1 MKFDLIKRPKTI
13 DLGEY
18 KPLSVV
24 YQLRWSILQKVRK
37 GEDPLP
43 DIQGREE
50 AKQDVLRALL
60 SGTHAYLVSE
70 EGTGKTRLARSLTK
84 LLPRVPAIKGCP
96 YHDDP
101 LWPKDLLCAR
111 CRASKDPQKEYGVEF
126 IPGQR
131 RFSRI
136 QGNEYTNE
144 AKLLG
149 LKDIQAIARGRSPSD
164 PRVFTGTGIL
174 RANRGIL
181 FIDELPAIR
190 TKVQVLLHPVLEE
203 KKAIL
208 EEYNWEHQ
216 LDLVLIATGNPLGF
230 SHVNEVPRPLLDR
243 LELIYMDLP
252 EEETEREIM
261 LKEKFAV
268 NEHHLQPGEEAETL
282 NYPTLEEVERKVA
295 APWWIID
302 LINTAVR
309 ESRTC
314 PWLEKKA
321 SIRAT
326 TKAIDHTYA
335 SVELMNRRV
344 ANLRDVAQGLKLAL
358 RGRVGLRAD
367 LIDFES
373 PKNSL
378 EKCDELAEYLLC
390 KALADFNF
398 RWEVNKENLA
408 AELDTLLAE
417 STGGLTS
424 TLERCPELNRVIAQ
438 MGKIAT
444 DKVTNELNRTEMGLA
459 LKPEKLSQEILE
471 EYNYS
476 ALETIC
482 NLAWHRNLIG
492 DSIRDRFYVP
502 QMGSFLHKR
511 QQ

>member
-1 MKFDLIKRPKTI
+1 MKFNLIQRPKTV

-18 KPLSVV
+18 QPLSVV
-24 YQLRWSILQKVRK
+24 YQLRWSILQKVKK

-43 DIQGREE
+43 DIQGREK

-60 SGTHAYLVSE
+60 SGAHAYLVSE

-84 LLPRVPAIKGCP
+84 LLPQVPAIRGCP

-126 IPGQR
+126 IPGR
-131 RFSRI
+131 SRFSRI

-149 LKDIQAIARGRSPSD
+149 LKDIQAIARGMSPSD
-164 PRVFTGTGIL
+164 PKVFTGTGIL

-208 EEYNWEHQ
+208 EEYNWEHL

-261 LKEKFAV
+261 LKEKFTI
-268 NEHHLQPGEEAETL
+268 NEHHSQLGEEADTL
-282 NYPTLEEVERKVA
+282 TYPTLEEVERKVA

-302 LINTAVR
+302 LINAAVR

-335 SVELMNRRV
+335 SVELMNRSV

-358 RGRVGLRAD
+358 RSRVGLRAD
-367 LIDFES
+367 LIDFDS
-373 PKNSL
+373 PKNNL
-378 EKCDELAEYLLC
+378 GKCDELAEYLLC
-390 KALADFNF
+390 KALADFGF
-398 RWEVNKENLA
+398 RWEVNNDKLV
-408 AELDTLLAE
+408 AELGTVLSE
-417 STGGLTS
+417 STGDLTS
-424 TLERCPELNRVIAQ
+424 KLQRYPELSRVIAQ
-438 MGKIAT
+438 MSKFAT
-444 DKVTNELNRTEMGLA
+444 DKVTDDLNRTERDLA
-459 LKPEKLSQEILE
+459 LQPEKLSQDLLE

-492 DSIRDRFYVP
+492 NSVKEKFYIP
-502 QMGSFLHKR
+502 QMGSFPQKG
-511 QQ
+511 Q

>member
-1 MKFDLIKRPKTI
+1 MRFGLGNRSNTV

-18 KPLSVV
+18 RPLSVV
-24 YQLRWSILQKVRK
+24 YQLRKSILDKVKK

-84 LLPRVPAIKGCP
+84 LLPRVPVIRGCP
-96 YHDDP
+96 YNDDP
-101 LWPKDLLCAR
+101 LWPRDLLCAR
-111 CRASKDPQKEYGVEF
+111 CRASRDPAKEYGVEF
-126 IPGQR
+126 VQGHR

-149 LKDIQAIARGRSPSD
+149 LKDIQAIAQGRSPSD

-208 EEYNWEHQ
+208 EEYNWEHW

-252 EEETEREIM
+252 EEETERAIM
-261 LKEKFAV
+261 LKEKFSVTADY
-268 NEHHLQPGEEAETL
+268 HQPLEQAESPP
-282 NYPTLEEVERKVA
+282 YPSLEDVERKVA

-302 LINTAVR
+302 LVNGAVR
-309 ESRTC
+309 QSRTC
-314 PWLEKKA
+314 QWLEKTA

-326 TKAIDHTYA
+326 TRAIDHTYA
-335 SVELMNRRV
+335 SVELENRQV
-344 ANLRDVAQGLKLAL
+344 ANLTDVAHALKLAL
-358 RGRVGLRAD
+358 RSRVGLRAD
-367 LIDFES
+367 LVDFES
-373 PKNSL
+373 AKNSL
-378 EKCDELAEYLLC
+378 ERCDELAEYLLC
-390 KALADFNF
+390 RALADLDFQ
-398 RWEVNKENLA
+398 WEASNHKLA
-408 AELDTLLAE
+408 TELNSLLTE
-417 STGGLTS
+417 GRGDLISGLP
-424 TLERCPELNRVIAQ
+424 ECPELNKVIAQ
-438 MGKIAT
+438 MRRVAREKAT
-444 DKVTNELNRTEMGLA
+444 DDLNATERDLA
-459 LKPEKLSQEILE
+459 LRPETLGQDLLQE
-471 EYNYS
+471 YDRC
-476 ALETIC
+476 ALEIIC

-492 DSIRDRFYVP
+492 DPVRERLYVP
-502 QMGSFLHKR
+502 QMGTFSQRR
-511 QQ
+511 Q